1 MKRGFSA
8 ADVLTALRVPLAVLF
23 PFVTDAGGRLAIVG
37 AVAASDFFDGML
49 ARRFGATRVGA
60 LLDPIADK
68 LFAAVAFVTV
78 ARDTVLHPL
87 EILGVLLRDII
98 AVLAFLGTW
107 LRGRPVALPARAGGK
122 WVTVLQLMTLTAWIA
137 ASPFLRPLAWATT
150 AVSCYALWDYA
161 QAARKG
167 KA

>member
-1 MKRGFSA
+1 
-8 ADVLTALRVPLAVLF
+8 
-23 PFVTDAGGRLAIVG
+23 
-37 AVAASDFFDGML
+37 ML
-49 ARRFGATRVGA
+49 ARRFGGTRAGE

-122 WVTVLQLMTLTAWIA
+122 WVTVLQLMTLVAWIA
-137 ASPFLRPLAWATT
+137 ELPLLRPRAWA
-150 AVSCYALWDYA
+150 
-161 QAARKG
+161 AAAG
-167 KA
+167 FCSVL